1 MRGFSLRSAAGWSLT
16 WAVGAAIGVG
26 LGAYVTV
33 LGAAAAPGDVKLDS
47 TELLLLPLAAGVLVF
62 LVSLAGRFMV
72 AVVRAEPGASESDG
86 AHGHGHKRDG

>member
-33 LGAAAAPGDVKLDS
+33 LGAAAAPGDVTLDS
-47 TELLLLPLAAGVLVF
+47 TELVLLPLAAGVLVF
-62 LVSLAGRFMV
+62 LVSLIGRFLV
-72 AVVRAEPGASESDG
+72 AVVRPEPGAREGDG
-86 AHGHGHKRDG
+86 AHGHGHKHEG